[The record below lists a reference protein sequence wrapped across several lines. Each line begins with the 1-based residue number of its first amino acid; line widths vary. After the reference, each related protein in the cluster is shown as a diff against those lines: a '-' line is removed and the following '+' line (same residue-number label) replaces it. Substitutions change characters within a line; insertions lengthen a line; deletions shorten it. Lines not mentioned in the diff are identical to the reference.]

1 MTQEN
6 AARFFK
12 VINQDEALKA
22 RLKAT
27 DDPDTF
33 IKIAASRGY
42 NFTVA
47 ELDNEISQLSHEEFA
62 SVINPGVS
70 PRRHIM
76 PR

>member
-1 MTQEN
+1 MVQGN
-6 AARFFK
+6 AASFFK
-12 VINQDEALKA
+12 AVQYDEALKA
-22 RLKAT
+22 KLKAT
-27 DDPDTF
+27 DDPEAF
-33 IKIAASRGY
+33 IQIAAERGY

-47 ELDNEISQLSHEEFA
+47 ELDKEISKLSPEEFA